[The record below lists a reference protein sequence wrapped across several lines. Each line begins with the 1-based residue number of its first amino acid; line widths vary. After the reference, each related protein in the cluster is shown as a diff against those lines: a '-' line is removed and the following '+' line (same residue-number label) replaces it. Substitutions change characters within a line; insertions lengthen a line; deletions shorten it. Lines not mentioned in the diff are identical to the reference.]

1 MRVCNARDRFFL
13 KCYVFVYGVMIVGGA
28 AVFIVL
34 MLSAVG
40 VTVVA
45 LKKSKK
51 EGEEENEI

>member
-51 EGEEENEI
+51 EGEEEN